1 MFLKYLWYKGRNQF
15 SLFLLSFSFLFPQ
28 LNLENLIHLND
39 FDLQKTLPENKIE
52 FYNATDIL
60 FVDQNDSS
68 KTYNSYSF
76 ISVNQSLPNYAS
88 KIKLINYFDYLKTSD
103 DFLLFKMKNK
113 YTAINAEFLFKTK
126 FSFNPL
132 LFTQIDNNQNYSL
145 GLGSKFNYRYW
156 QFIPYFKFY
165 IYDYFLFLKYDDFIL
180 SIPFKRKENIINV
193 DLIYNKP
200 LLKSNLKISYQKNYI
215 DNSQFNFSIQKIA
228 NNHYEKFSL
237 EELLSIKLSKK
248 QKIQF
253 YLKSILSKQ
262 SISLVNDNPIIE
274 IYDLSIQDYFFKINY
289 FYNYNQNLGLLFR
302 KINLDCTG
310 RVRTSVFGN
319 NLLESLGAPI
329 VNNYDYGSIISKGFF
344 FQKQKI
350 FKDNFLFSYNITLLK
365 DYYNITIKNDLIS
378 SFTIAPEVDIDQFK
392 YKNKIAAEIGIK
404 FDYNWES
411 FNFLFSINQH
421 IPLKI
426 TKIDKDIDSNN
437 FNNQQYGGG
446 KFKLLIT
453 KNL

>member
-68 KTYNSYSF
+68 KIYNSYSI
-76 ISVNQSLPNYAS
+76 ISVNQSLPNYSS

-132 LFTQIDNNQNYSL
+132 LFIQIDNNQNYSL
-145 GLGSKFNYRYW
+145 GLGSKLNYRYW
-156 QFIPYFKFY
+156 RFIPYFKFC
-165 IYDYFLFLKYDDFIL
+165 IYDYFLFLKYDEFIF
-180 SIPFKRKENIINV
+180 SVPFKRNENIINV

-200 LLKSNLKISYQKNYI
+200 LLKSNLNISYQKNYI

-253 YLKSILSKQ
+253 YLKSILSNQ
-262 SISLVNDNPIIE
+262 SISLLNDNPIIE